1 MSDEGMATFSEIN
14 ETPVVSGTAL
24 TLMRPTAEPV
34 RPIRMLPRPNASFV
48 TQLIATAEHSPQ
60 TRTLRRA
67 SSADAL
73 AAYHSTAHRSQ
84 DNAAVRACCS
94 I

>member
-1 MSDEGMATFSEIN
+1 MSDEGYSTFSEID
-14 ETPVVSGTAL
+14 ETPVVTCTAL
-24 TLMRPTAEPV
+24 TLVRPAPEPV
-34 RPIRMLPRPNASFV
+34 RQIRMLPRPDASFV
-48 TQLIATAEHSPQ
+48 TQLIATAQNSPQ

-73 AAYHSTAHRSQ
+73 AAYHSTACRGR
-84 DNAAVRACCS
+84 DVAKLRARCS